1 MRMISWNMNKA
12 HCDSPSWKY
21 LLDRAP
27 DLVFLQEVNSVP
39 QFVLDTFP
47 HRIECAIRPNDKP
60 QKFHTVIL
68 VRGIMGASIKLRGST
83 DWLNAEHER
92 FKGNLVANQV
102 TLASGPSLTAVNVYS
117 PAWPIPKSRLIG
129 IDTSG
134 IKSNINPDLWVT
146 SLLRDAIGQSAPSPN
161 ESWVIA
167 GDFNSSETFDQRA
180 AGPRG
185 NKEFLDCM
193 EHLGFTECLRKSK
206 GKLTPTFRHSRGS
219 IKHQIDHLFVTKSL
233 ADKLQSCDVGSQ
245 DEIFG
250 ASPKLS
256 DHLPIIAEFGV

>member
-1 MRMISWNMNKA
+1 
-12 HCDSPSWKY
+12 
-21 LLDRAP
+21 
-27 DLVFLQEVNSVP
+27 LQ
-39 QFVLDTFP
+39 
-47 HRIECAIRPNDKP
+47 
-60 QKFHTVIL
+60 
-68 VRGIMGASIKLRGST
+68 GST

-92 FKGNLVANQV
+92 FKGNIVANQV
-102 TLASGPSLTAVNVYS
+102 MPTSGPSLTAVNVYS

-134 IKSNINPDLWVT
+134 IKSNINPDLWMT
-146 SLLRDAIGQSAPSPN
+146 SLLRDAIKHSARSEN